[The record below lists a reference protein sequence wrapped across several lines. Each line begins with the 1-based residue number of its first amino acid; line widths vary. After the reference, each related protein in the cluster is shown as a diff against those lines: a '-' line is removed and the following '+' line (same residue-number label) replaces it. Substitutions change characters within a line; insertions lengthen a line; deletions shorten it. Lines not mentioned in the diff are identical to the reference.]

1 MTSLNIQSQNQSI
14 SMNSGYANQIFYSM
28 QNGEMVNIQNDN
40 WDIAFSTDAF
50 SSTIRIND
58 GKGVQLYTYHL
69 GDTTDWNMTNTS
81 TPNILYNQMY
91 NSDITWETG
100 AFDINTTSS
109 GFDYGWGVYNL
120 QTHRIVGDSIFVIQ
134 TINGNWKK
142 LWTWSTP
149 TNSK

>member
-1 MTSLNIQSQNQSI
+1 MKKYILFILIYITSFNIQSQNQSV

-28 QNGEMVNIQNDN
+28 QNGEMLNIQNDN

-69 GDTTDWNMTNTS
+69 GDTSEWDMINTS
-81 TPNILYNQMY
+81 TPNILYNPMY

-120 QTHRIVGDSIFVIQ
+120 QTHHIVGDSIFVIQ
-134 TINGNWKK
+134 I
-142 LWTWSTP
+142 S
-149 TNSK
+149 SFF